1 MMAGFIKICG
11 MNDSRAVD
19 AALAAGADAL
29 GFVFAR
35 SVRRVTPEQATALAR
50 PARGRALCVAVTQ
63 QPSAELLE
71 LVFELFRPDVLQTD
85 SRDLADIALP
95 SNVVAWP
102 VLRGE
107 RRQQDASAVRA
118 DQRVLFEGPRSG
130 TGRVADWSAA
140 ARLATQCRLILAGGL
155 SPANVQQ
162 AIAEVRPH
170 GVDVSSGVEEAPGR
184 KSPALIEQFVSS
196 ARAAFA
202 RTAGGEH

>member
-1 MMAGFIKICG
+1 
-11 MNDSRAVD
+11 
-19 AALAAGADAL
+19 
-29 GFVFAR
+29 
-35 SVRRVTPEQATALAR
+35 
-50 PARGRALCVAVTQ
+50 
-63 QPSAELLE
+63 
-71 LVFELFRPDVLQTD
+71 
-85 SRDLADIALP
+85 
-95 SNVVAWP
+95 
-102 VLRGE
+102 
-107 RRQQDASAVRA
+107 
-118 DQRVLFEGPRSG
+118 
-130 TGRVADWSAA
+130 VADWSAA